1 VVIDTLYDVAQR
13 GEQMKLLATDIDNT
27 LTGDR
32 AAYQRLVNLLST
44 NRDVILA
51 YVTGRDK
58 IRTFEIMTD
67 ESLCEPR
74 YTVCNVGTEIYV
86 GPDYQRDDVWTRHI
100 DRHWDR
106 LEVLEALVT
115 IPYLFQQSRQFEFKQ
130 SYHLFQKADVV
141 IPEIHKRLEAVGI
154 EHEVVYSSGFDL
166 DVIPKRA
173 GKGEAV
179 DYIRKRLRIRRNHVL
194 AAGDSGN
201 DIGLLSKGF
210 LAVVVG
216 NHKSELNTDALPE
229 GVYWASES
237 YADGII
243 EGIKHFGFLK
253 RAAVV

>member
-1 VVIDTLYDVAQR
+1 
-13 GEQMKLLATDIDNT
+13 MKLLATDVDNT

-32 AAYQRLVNLLST
+32 AAYDRLVVLLSAHH
-44 NRDVILA
+44 DVTIA

-58 IRTFEIMTD
+58 IQTFEIMD
-67 ESLCEPR
+67 AECLREPD
-74 YTVCNVGTEIYV
+74 YTLCNVGTEIYV
-86 GPDYQRDDVWTRHI
+86 GPDYRRDDAWTLHI

-106 LEVLEALVT
+106 LEVQEALAT

-130 SYHLFQKADVV
+130 SYHLFHKADVV
-141 IPEIHKRLEAVGI
+141 IPEIHKRLDEIGI
-154 EHEVVYSSGFDL
+154 GHKVIYSSGTDL

-229 GVYWASES
+229 DVYWARES

-243 EGIKHFGFLK
+243 EGIQHFGFLK
-253 RAAVV
+253 LADVV